1 MSTLDDLHDER
12 AAEQARELAEEF
24 EYGSRQEGFARWLI
38 PLIAAIWSVFQLSLM
53 FVLLDDLY
61 VRSIHLAFAI
71 VLVFLSYPAFR
82 KLKLPKALAFLG
94 NRDST
99 PWLDVALAVVA
110 GGLALYLVLDYEGIV
125 VRQGR
130 PLPRDIVAGVGL
142 IALLLEAARRALGPA
157 LATIGFLFV
166 LYAFFAE
173 SLPLVLAF
181 QDVSVSRLVSQ
192 LTLSTEGI
200 YGVPLYV
207 SASTVFLFVLF
218 GAMLEKTGG
227 GQYFVMLSYSLLGG
241 YRGGPAKAAVLS
253 SGLTG
258 MVSGSSIA
266 NVVTTGTF
274 TIPMMRKAGYPA
286 TKAAAIEVAASSNGQ
301 LMPPIMGAAAFIM
314 AEYCGLTY
322 FEVVRAAAI
331 PAFTAYFALLY
342 ITHIEA
348 CKLGMKPV
356 PRAELPPFWETLRGG
371 AHFLLPLALL
381 LYLLIYEQLSPE
393 RSAFWA
399 IVALAATTAGH
410 NLWTQ
415 LIQGKGDV
423 QQWLRMTGLQLW
435 DSLVTGGKNMMSIGV
450 AVAAAGIIVG
460 IVSLGPGQSITE
472 VVQTVAGENIYAILF
487 LTAAASL
494 VLGMGL
500 PTTANYIVMASLT
513 ATIIVRLAGE
523 AGFEVPLIAAHL
535 FVFFFGI
542 LADVTPPV
550 GLASYAAAAVAKAD
564 PVKIGVQ
571 AFWYDMRTALLPFL
585 FFFNTDL
592 LLWGVTSPVAI
603 AGIFISALTGMFAFA
618 ALMQGYTAAPNRIV
632 DAVLL
637 ILATLFTLRPRLA
650 IDLLP
655 FLDDGVLDNVWVLR
669 TAGLVCFL
677 IVYALQWPRRN
688 TTRTMNVRPA

>member
-1 MSTLDDLHDER
+1 MSSKILDD
-12 AAEQARELAEEF
+12 ELAAQEAQQLAEDY
-24 EYGSRQEGFARWLI
+24 EYGSRHQGLARWLI
-38 PLIAAIWSVFQLSLM
+38 PLIAASWSLFQLSLNFILM
-53 FVLLDDLY
+53 DDLY

-71 VLVFLSYPAFR
+71 VLVFLSYPALR
-82 KLKLPKALAFLG
+82 KLRAPAPLGFLNNRLA
-94 NRDST
+94 T
-99 PWLDVALAVVA
+99 PWPDLLLAIVA

-125 VRQGR
+125 SRQGR
-130 PLPRDIVAGVGL
+130 PLTRDIVAGLAL

-157 LATIGFLFV
+157 LATIGLLFV

-173 SLPLVLAF
+173 RLPLVLAF
-181 QDVSVSRLVSQ
+181 QNVSVSRLVSQ

-227 GQYFVMLSYSLLGG
+227 GHYFVTLSYSLLGG
-241 YRGGPAKAAVLS
+241 FRGGPAKAAVLS

-286 TKAAAIEVAASSNGQ
+286 TKAAAVEVAASSNGQ

-331 PAFTAYFALLY
+331 PAFTAYFSLLY
-342 ITHIEA
+342 ITHLEA
-348 CKLGMKPV
+348 CKLGMKAV
-356 PRAELPPFWETLRGG
+356 PRSELPPFWSTLKGG
-371 AHFLLPLALL
+371 AHYLRPLGLL
-381 LYLLIYEQLSPE
+381 LYLLIIVQISPE

-399 IVALAATTAGH
+399 IVALALTTAAH
-410 NLWTQ
+410 NLYMHLFRQ
-415 LIQGKGDV
+415 REVGEH
-423 QQWLRMTGLQLW
+423 WLKVTALQLW
-435 DSLVTGGKNMMSIGV
+435 DSLVAGGRNMMSIGV

-472 VVQTVAGENIYAILF
+472 VVQTVAGDNIYAILF
-487 LTAAASL
+487 LTAIASL

-513 ATIIVRLAGE
+513 ATVIVRLAGE
-523 AGFEVPLIAAHL
+523 AGFEVPIIAAHL

-550 GLASYAAAAVAKAD
+550 GLAAFAAAAIAKAD

-592 LLWGVTSPVAI
+592 LLWGITSPVEM
-603 AGIFISALTGMFAFA
+603 AGIFLTALSGMFAFA
-618 ALMQGYTAAPNRIV
+618 ALTQGYTKIPNRWIDV
-632 DAVLL
+632 VLL
-637 ILATLFTLRPRLA
+637 LLAIVFSLRPRLVA
-650 IDLLP
+650 YFIPALA
-655 FLDDGVLDNVWVLR
+655 DGPLDNLWLWRGV
-669 TAGLVCFL
+669 GLACFL
-677 IVYALQWPRRN
+677 AVYLLQSRKA
-688 TTRTMNVRPA
+688 TAVTV